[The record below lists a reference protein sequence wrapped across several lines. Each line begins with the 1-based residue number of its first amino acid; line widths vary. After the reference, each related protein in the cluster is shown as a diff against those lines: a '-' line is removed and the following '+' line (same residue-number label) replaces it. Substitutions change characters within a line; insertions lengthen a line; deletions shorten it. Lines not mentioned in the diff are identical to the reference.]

1 MKNGNNKNGNNRFA
15 AVDIGT
21 NSVRLLIAKLCN
33 RQLKPELRTLR
44 MCRLGEGITRGD
56 GLQPQ
61 AVARTL
67 QALQE
72 FSSLLRLHGVR
83 HVRAVATSAVREAP
97 NAELFVKQVIS
108 QTGLPVEVISG
119 EEEAYLSYVGACQSL
134 PGVKQ
139 GTVVDIGG
147 GSTEFTF
154 PSAPAPV
161 EQLGHPQS
169 SGHNGTLTSRS
180 IPLGAVRLTERPL
193 LLSEI
198 LAKLKLA
205 LDELHIE
212 KPIPLIGVGGTITT
226 LAAVDQALQVY
237 DPERVHG
244 YQLTR
249 ASVERILFLLAAKTN
264 QERKQIYGLQ
274 PERAD
279 IIVAGTTILWA
290 ILGSLEAE
298 QITVSEADLLD
309 GIILNGHFANNE

>member
-1 MKNGNNKNGNNRFA
+1 MKDANNRFA

-21 NSVRLLIAKLCN
+21 NSARLLIARLHN

-44 MCRLGEGITRGD
+44 MCRLGEGMTRGD

-72 FSSLLRLHGVR
+72 FSGLLRLHGIR
-83 HVRAVATSAVREAP
+83 QVRAVATSAVREAS
-97 NAELFVKQVIS
+97 NAALFVEQVRS
-108 QTGLPVEVISG
+108 QTGLPVDVISG
-119 EEEAYLSYVGACQSL
+119 EEEAYLSFLGACQSL

-147 GSTEFTF
+147 GSTEITF
-154 PSAPAPV
+154 PSAPAS
-161 EQLGHPQS
+161 GHP
-169 SGHNGTLTSRS
+169 GHPGALTSRS

-198 LAKLKLA
+198 LAKLKPA
-205 LDELHIE
+205 LEDLQAMG
-212 KPIPLIGVGGTITT
+212 PVPLIGVGGTITT
-226 LAAVDQALQVY
+226 LAAVDQALPVY

-244 YQLTR
+244 YRLPR
-249 ASVERILFLLAAKTN
+249 AAVERILFFLATKTN
-264 QERKQIYGLQ
+264 QERKQISGLQ

-309 GIILNGHFANNE
+309 GIILTGLPR